1 MESKTHAQILQEEN
15 AKLKRDKKD
24 QCIMYEDLHK
34 KYTKVLERMTKA
46 ESKIH
51 NIEEGLRR
59 LEIYLMDGMDRTIS
73 PINDDGVPMFALCT
87 SIEITKFR
95 APTLSDLID
104 AILIGGT
111 TDEA

>member
-1 MESKTHAQILQEEN
+1 MGHTQDTPHMKISDLEDTITELQISCDGFAEQCSR
-15 AKLKRDKKD
+15 LK
-24 QCIMYEDLHK
+24 
-34 KYTKVLERMTKA
+34 A
-46 ESKIH
+46 KIH

-59 LEIYLMDGMDRTIS
+59 LEIFLMDGMDRTIS